1 MLLKASLFA
10 AIALLPVAVTGA
22 ANAQSATEIQLSYKD
37 NKFNPAEI
45 SAPANTPIVIKL
57 KNLGAAPMEFESQ
70 TLKLEKVVAGSSDA
84 TINVRA
90 QKPGRYEFFDE
101 YNEKVARGAL
111 VVK

>member
-1 MLLKASLFA
+1 MSFSCTLPKLTTFA
-10 AIALLPVAVTGA
+10 AIALISIAATGA
-22 ANAQSATEIQLSYKD
+22 ARAQSATEIQLSYKD
-37 NKFNPAEI
+37 K
-45 SAPANTPIVIKL
+45 
-57 KNLGAAPMEFESQ
+57 
-70 TLKLEKVVAGSSDA
+70 TLKVEKVVAGSSDA